1 MGYILT
7 VLNLLLQ
14 SVVRMIFTLPIGV
27 SSKVTCGIDANSVI
41 IGKDVS
47 VFCEKNST
55 SQCVGNDTRTW
66 MGGHKLKSPDLLIS
80 QGFRSEN
87 ASRFTEEVVSCQK
100 VRLVIANFSEND
112 LNQQISCTLGFQ
124 ECRLNVSLS
133 SANFEYHPKI
143 NDTKTDLNISSTAL
157 SLAIGIEHV
166 YPVPNCSIIYGEK
179 HLENLATVR
188 INQSGMFYSA
198 EVKLE
203 YKSVKKKCPI
213 TANVI
218 CQFGGTRVTIISSNF
233 NNCTSKELLSRELKD
248 MRRPILAV
256 LSVIAS
262 VTLSIQ
268 AKVISMKKVPQFE
281 IDKED
286 IITPISLCLSS
297 AALTPVSLGFIS
309 NPRTVSIRQGFK
321 KAGENLMK
329 RIKGWGCH
337 VKSCMTN
344 NINMTERILKHL
356 NLLMKNISETDQKII
371 QIQTMQNP
379 AVCYQC
385 EKMYKHLFLNNF
397 LYTFCCLYFSCLL
410 L

>member
-27 SSKVTCGIDANSVI
+27 SSKD
-41 IGKDVS
+41 
-47 VFCEKNST
+47 
-55 SQCVGNDTRTW
+55 
-66 MGGHKLKSPDLLIS
+66 
-80 QGFRSEN
+80 
-87 ASRFTEEVVSCQK
+87 
-100 VRLVIANFSEND
+100 
-112 LNQQISCTLGFQ
+112 
-124 ECRLNVSLS
+124 
-133 SANFEYHPKI
+133 HPKI

-233 NNCTSKELLSRELKD
+233 NNCTSNYILDVLQSDMFVVQLCCIMVMLYCISIVLWSLRRNWGGILETCKELLSRELKD